1 MKKKALALMLAAV
14 CVVTM
19 CSGCSKGKTDDTEV
33 KTPDN
38 VLPTY
43 YSDENEIPSDTYCI
57 AHKEKN
63 KNGDVQVLYYPL
75 YAADSTAGDDFD
87 DAEGYRPERYFWV
100 NYNEDEGLIPTMY
113 PGDKLI
119 FKSSTTTP
127 LKYSMEKFFDDGYTV
142 GIAGLQ
148 ENSACKYNFDTGD
161 EDCRT
166 MPYSNAKTIEN
177 VGDDV
182 VMTFNKYG
190 NTEIGSE
197 NVTDTGTISNLEE
210 GKDYKFDVRIGTE
223 SHKITLKANIHLF
236 VSAETYQ
243 MKDFDYITDQIVR
256 INVPEYMTTGYYECN
271 GAGVF
276 RYLKEETDYKGLLPG
291 DYNDTIYVYDDSGS
305 SIKGSKD
312 GLVLDDDGYLV
323 TTSEQY
329 EDENMENLDENG
341 EHDYSPID
349 GDEDIDS
356 YFRGDGADVNRGTG
370 ETEETTENIQNTEDA
385 TETTDGKTDTKEPS
399 KEKEGK
405 TKEKDKAKTKK
416 TE

>member
-1 MKKKALALMLAAV
+1 MRKKAFALMLAAV
-14 CVVTM
+14 CVAAM
-19 CSGCSKGKTDDTEV
+19 CSGCGKGKTDDTEV

-43 YSDENEIPSDTYCI
+43 YSDESEIPSDTYCI

-148 ENSACKYNFDTGD
+148 ENSAGKYNFDTGD

-190 NTEIGSE
+190 NLS
-197 NVTDTGTISNLEE
+197 L
-210 GKDYKFDVRIGTE
+210 
-223 SHKITLKANIHLF
+223 IH
-236 VSAETYQ
+236 
-243 MKDFDYITDQIVR
+243 I
-256 INVPEYMTTGYYECN
+256 
-271 GAGVF
+271 
-276 RYLKEETDYKGLLPG
+276 
-291 DYNDTIYVYDDSGS
+291 
-305 SIKGSKD
+305 
-312 GLVLDDDGYLV
+312 
-323 TTSEQY
+323 
-329 EDENMENLDENG
+329 
-341 EHDYSPID
+341 
-349 GDEDIDS
+349 
-356 YFRGDGADVNRGTG
+356 
-370 ETEETTENIQNTEDA
+370 
-385 TETTDGKTDTKEPS
+385 
-399 KEKEGK
+399 
-405 TKEKDKAKTKK
+405 
-416 TE
+416 

>member
-1 MKKKALALMLAAV
+1 
-14 CVVTM
+14 
-19 CSGCSKGKTDDTEV
+19 
-33 KTPDN
+33 
-38 VLPTY
+38 
-43 YSDENEIPSDTYCI
+43 
-57 AHKEKN
+57 
-63 KNGDVQVLYYPL
+63 
-75 YAADSTAGDDFD
+75 
-87 DAEGYRPERYFWV
+87 
-100 NYNEDEGLIPTMY
+100 
-113 PGDKLI
+113 
-119 FKSSTTTP
+119 
-127 LKYSMEKFFDDGYTV
+127 
-142 GIAGLQ
+142 
-148 ENSACKYNFDTGD
+148 
-161 EDCRT
+161 
-166 MPYSNAKTIEN
+166 
-177 VGDDV
+177 
-182 VMTFNKYG
+182 
-190 NTEIGSE
+190 
-197 NVTDTGTISNLEE
+197 
-210 GKDYKFDVRIGTE
+210 
-223 SHKITLKANIHLF
+223 
-236 VSAETYQ
+236 

-271 GAGVF
+271 GAGAF

-356 YFRGDGADVNRGTG
+356 YFRGDGSDVNRGTG
-370 ETEETTENIQNTEDA
+370 ETEEATENIQNTEDA

-405 TKEKDKAKTKK
+405 TKEKDKAKPKK